1 MADTWVGAS
10 GRLLLMSQNIS
21 SPIVIAGG
29 GTAGWMAAAT
39 LGRFAG
45 RKVVLVESDAIGTV
59 GVGEATIPQIRLFN
73 AALGID
79 EAEFLRET
87 RGTFKLAIEFAG
99 WAGEGTSYLH
109 AFGHVGQGAGM
120 LRFQHYWLR
129 AHKAGKAGLLSDY
142 SLNDRAARAGKMQM
156 WRPQAGQAAP
166 DMPWAYHFDAS
177 LYAGYLRRYAE
188 AHGVERIEGTI
199 ANVERDGE
207 SGDIT
212 ALVLDGDRRIDGGF
226 FVDCTGFRSLLLG
239 ETLGVA
245 FDDWSEWLPCNRA
258 VAVPCE
264 AKGAFTPYTSSTARK
279 VGWQWRIP
287 LQHRVGNGHVYASE
301 FMSDDEATASLLAHL
316 DGAPTAEP
324 RVLQFTTGMRRQQ
337 WSHNCLALGLAGGFM
352 EPLESTSIHLVQSSI
367 ARLLQMLPGEAVA
380 PAMRDEFNRQAAF
393 EWTRIRDFL
402 VLHYK
407 ANGREGEPF
416 WDHCRAMDVPETLS
430 AKIEAFLATGF
441 IHREHEELFTEP
453 GWLQVLVGQGVI
465 PESYNPIA
473 DQMPEADL
481 ENWLSRQAESHAKLV
496 AAMPDH
502 APFLRSYIDPNRQ
515 SQISSRISA

>member
-1 MADTWVGAS
+1 MNPNT
-10 GRLLLMSQNIS
+10 L

-39 LGRFAG
+39 LGRFSG

-99 WAGEGTSYLH
+99 WAGEGASYLH
-109 AFGHVGQGAGM
+109 AFGNVGHGAG
-120 LRFQHYWLR
+120 LLPFHQYWLR
-129 AHKAGKAGLLSDY
+129 ARAAAKAGPLADY
-142 SLNDRAARAGKMQM
+142 CLNDGAARAGKMQL
-156 WRPQAGQAAP
+156 WRAQAGQAVP

-177 LYAGYLRRYAE
+177 LYAAFLRRYAG

-199 ANVERDGE
+199 AGVERDGE

-212 ALVLDGDRRIDGGF
+212 ALLLDGERRIEGGF

-245 FDDWSEWLPCNRA
+245 FEDWSHWLPCDRA

-264 AKGAFTPYTSSTARK
+264 AKGEFTPYTRSTARK
-279 VGWQWRIP
+279 AGWQWRIP
-287 LQHRVGNGHVYASE
+287 LQHRIGNGHVFCSG
-301 FMSDDEATASLLAHL
+301 FMGEDEASAILLANL
-316 DGAPTAEP
+316 DGAPTADP
-324 RVLQFTTGMRRQQ
+324 RVLKFTTGMRRRQ

-367 ARLLQMLPGEAVA
+367 ARLLQMLPGDVLA
-380 PAMRDEFNRQAAF
+380 PAMRDEFNRQARF
-393 EWTRIRDFL
+393 EWSRIRDFL
-402 VLHYK
+402 ILHYW
-407 ANGREGEPF
+407 ANGRHGEAF
-416 WDHCRAMDVPETLS
+416 WDRCRTMALPETLT
-430 AKIEAFLATGF
+430 AKIAAFRASGY
-441 IHREHEELFTEP
+441 IHREHDELFTEQ
-453 GWLQVLVGQGVI
+453 GWLQVLVGQGVM
-465 PESYNPIA
+465 PESWHPIA
-473 DQMPEADL
+473 DSMPAAELDAMLARIAD
-481 ENWLSRQAESHAKLV
+481 NNRRLV

-502 APFLRSYIDPNRQ
+502 AQFLRAYIDPARE
-515 SQISSRISA
+515 RKTA